1 MASAVADPAR
11 AAFSAAAGGRSQR
24 DLFLPFLFLFISLSL
39 TLSLYLP
46 APLKAGLSLPP
57 SLVRE
62 RLLKD
67 GGGTSGILV
76 GQILLAST

>member
-1 MASAVADPAR
+1 MASAAADPAR
-11 AAFSAAAGGRSQR
+11 AAVGVAAGGRSQR
-24 DLFLPFLFLFISLSL
+24 GLFLPFLLLSISPSL
-39 TLSLYLP
+39 PLSLYIH

-57 SLVRE
+57 SLARE

-67 GGGTSGILV
+67 GGGASGILV

>member
-24 DLFLPFLFLFISLSL
+24 GLFLPFLLFISPSL
-39 TLSLYLP
+39 PLSLYLP

-57 SLVRE
+57 SLARE

-67 GGGTSGILV
+67 GGGASGILV